1 MSDGEFNLVIGLLM
15 AGEVFSPPGG
25 DFATIAI
32 GPVTL
37 KHAHVAA

>member
-1 MSDGEFNLVIGLLM
+1 MSDGEFNLVIDLPM
-15 AGEVFSPPGG
+15 AGEDFSRPGS

-37 KHAHVAA
+37 KHADAAA